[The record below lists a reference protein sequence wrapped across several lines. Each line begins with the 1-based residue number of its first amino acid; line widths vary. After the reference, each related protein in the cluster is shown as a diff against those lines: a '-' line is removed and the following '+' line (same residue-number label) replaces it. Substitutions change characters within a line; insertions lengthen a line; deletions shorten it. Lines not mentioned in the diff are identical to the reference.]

1 MSFVLL
7 AGWKWLWIPLLTVVC
22 LVMLLFAVSLTYF
35 LIVKWRHLPGT
46 IEFENL
52 NKEEAMPPRPRS
64 GS

>member
-1 MSFVLL
+1 MSLVLL

-22 LVMLLFAVSLTYF
+22 LTILLFAVSLSYF
-35 LIVKWRHLPGT
+35 LIMKWKHRPGT

-52 NKEEAMPPRPRS
+52 NKEEAVPPPPRS